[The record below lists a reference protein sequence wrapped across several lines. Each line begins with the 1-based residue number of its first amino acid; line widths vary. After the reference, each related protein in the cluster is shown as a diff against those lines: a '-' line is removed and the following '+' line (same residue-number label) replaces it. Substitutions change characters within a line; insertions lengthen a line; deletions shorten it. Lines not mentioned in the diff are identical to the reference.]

1 MKRSLVFALSFFGK
15 VGVATATPAVALGL
29 AGRYLDRI
37 FSTTPSLTIIA
48 LALALFITFIILK
61 NLSKEAVKILKDS

>member
-15 VGVATATPAVALGL
+15 VGLATATPAVALGL
-29 AGRYLDRI
+29 AGRYLDKI
-37 FSTTPSLTIIA
+37 YSTAPWLTITA

-61 NLSKEAVKILKDS
+61 NLSQEAIKILKDS